1 MKLHSRTKKMTTPEL
16 RKLVCETIKWC
27 EANIGKKYKSRTLKY
42 RVLTLGEKYT
52 PAYGMYSPEN
62 NTLYVFRNHAPT
74 VKMVIKSVLHE
85 YTHFMQNLRWYG
97 HTLAKVGYNKHPQ
110 ELQARGM
117 EFFYDKCWEEIKDKL

>member
-16 RKLVCETIKWC
+16 RGLVCETIKWC
-27 EANIGKKYKSRTLKY
+27 ETNIGKKYKSRTLKY

-52 PAYGMYSPEN
+52 PAYGMYCPDK

-97 HTLAKVGYNKHPQ
+97 HTLSKVGYDKHPQ

-117 EFFYDKCWEEIKDKL
+117 EFFYDKCWEEIKDNL